1 MSKLFG
7 VAPCLLSKLMLKYI
21 LIHIKTDS
29 NGFRSGH
36 PKTQLYPQ
44 TYLSA
49 SEEPYRPNDEMLK
62 KKFHIKTNR
71 PLHPFWRQEKKE
83 SLTQHHQRSPSNG
96 TNSIQHS
103 TVFFLL
109 KWYFIC
115 YSVEAVLVS
124 RHHGRRNIFYAS
136 AR

>member
-1 MSKLFG
+1 MTLIDDFQRRLKNRVFTYGNTSSFTDAKSRLTQHFNVSKLFG

-21 LIHIKTDS
+21 LINIKTDS

-71 PLHPFWRQEKKE
+71 PLHPF
-83 SLTQHHQRSPSNG
+83 
-96 TNSIQHS
+96 
-103 TVFFLL
+103 
-109 KWYFIC
+109 
-115 YSVEAVLVS
+115 
-124 RHHGRRNIFYAS
+124 
-136 AR
+136 